1 MIEYGIAKESDID
14 SLVELENECFIHP
27 FSRKDLL
34 YEINDNP
41 VNKIIVAKDG
51 GKIAGVIDYMITFN
65 SATITQIA
73 VTSSFRRKGIGLELL
88 KRMEETFPKNIEDM
102 VETITLEVRKT
113 NEPAHLLYLK
123 AGYEDLLIKKNYYQ
137 DGEDAIY
144 MIKRLI

>member
-1 MIEYGIAKESDID
+1 MIEYGFAKESDID

-73 VTSSFRRKGIGLELL
+73 VTSSYRRKGIG
-88 KRMEETFPKNIEDM
+88 FNHIFNI
-102 VETITLEVRKT
+102 LWKSFF
-113 NEPAHLLYLK
+113 HSF
-123 AGYEDLLIKKNYYQ
+123 
-137 DGEDAIY
+137 
-144 MIKRLI
+144 

>member
-1 MIEYGIAKESDID
+1 MIEYGFAKESDID

-73 VTSSFRRKGIGLELL
+73 VTSSYRRKGIGFELL

>member
-1 MIEYGIAKESDID
+1 MIEYGFAKESDID